1 MSGFALK
8 VKVMVGIFALDD
20 QLKESRGCL
29 RSMIFGLC
37 WDKANARRYRRILR
51 TANRKVVKE
60 LDLEVYMRRNFMVD
74 TAFAVLFSKE

>member
-1 MSGFALK
+1 
-8 VKVMVGIFALDD
+8 
-20 QLKESRGCL
+20 
-29 RSMIFGLC
+29 MIFGLC